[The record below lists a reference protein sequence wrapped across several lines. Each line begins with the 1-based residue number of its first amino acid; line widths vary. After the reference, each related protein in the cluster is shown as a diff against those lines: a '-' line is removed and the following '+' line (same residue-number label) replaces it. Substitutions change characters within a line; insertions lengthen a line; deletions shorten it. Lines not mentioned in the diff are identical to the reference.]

1 LIKLIYPNGAGSCGL
16 QRNISGAENRV
27 LAFQKIT
34 DGVHVL
40 VGNADNIN
48 GAATEQME
56 HNVLS
61 FRETVVSLADICPVL
76 AQQGMFRKPL
86 RMGFDALQ
94 VAVSLGFAP
103 STLGVAANIFKVVK
117 GARGNPDFS
126 GRRYQDSVSRSL
138 MSESMEK
145 SSTNSP
151 FLA

>member
-1 LIKLIYPNGAGSCGL
+1 MA
-16 QRNISGAENRV
+16 V
-27 LAFQKIT
+27 
-34 DGVHVL
+34 
-40 VGNADNIN
+40 
-48 GAATEQME
+48 
-56 HNVLS
+56 
-61 FRETVVSLADICPVL
+61 VVSVVVMLAL
-76 AQQGMFRKPL
+76 ASSA
-86 RMGFDALQ
+86 DARQ
-94 VAVSLGFAP
+94 VSVSLGFAP